1 MVRVKATCGVAAML
15 QEFYQRLLPW
25 SGQRHQVRLIAEIA
39 EKGGRYNAE
48 NGWTGPLRF
57 LTAEA
62 AVAT

>member
-1 MVRVKATCGVAAML
+1 ML
-15 QEFYQRLLPW
+15 QVFYQRLLPW